1 MTLPCSLTS
10 FAADHETY
18 GAAIYDA
25 MKAGLILCKYADP
38 TEGERR
44 NLTDEEAADIG
55 REDISLLFVD
65 VAS

>member
-1 MTLPCSLTS
+1 MTLPCSLST

-25 MKAGLILCKYADP
+25 RKAGLILCKYADS

-44 NLTDEEAADIG
+44 NLTDEEAAEIAGEDIG
-55 REDISLLFVD
+55 LIYVD
-65 VAS
+65 RA